1 MKPSSAQV
9 LESSYAG
16 SLESTSQ
23 ERRNSTGNLVS
34 FPPNNGT
41 GDFISF
47 PPCAALQT
55 ETTDHHEDFEDV
67 TLSMYSP
74 EDGPISLQVSSIL
87 NQSRGAADRRNR
99 NRELQ
104 MEMNFSGVCDHANL
118 RSSYDAHIYNMS
130 FKYMQDAHSNFSSLG
145 INSTGYNNNIQQGS
159 APRRASI
166 ISTTSHDSSSFI
178 EQESNFAPP
187 ALSNFR
193 SHTINRSR
201 EDQIRLDN
209 AYAV

>member
-41 GDFISF
+41 GDLISF
-47 PPCAALQT
+47 PTCAALQT

-87 NQSRGAADRRNR
+87 NQSRVAADRRNR

-104 MEMNFSGVCDHANL
+104 MEMNFSGVYDRDNL
-118 RSSYDAHIYNMS
+118 RSSYARGYNT
-130 FKYMQDAHSNFSSLG
+130 SSLG
-145 INSTGYNNNIQQGS
+145 LEQTQNIV
-159 APRRASI
+159 RRASI
-166 ISTTSHDSSSFI
+166 VSTISNDSSFLG
-178 EQESNFAPP
+178 NTGTYFPP
-187 ALSNFR
+187 AISNFR
-193 SHTINRSR
+193 RDAIFTNNSSSR
-201 EDQIRLDN
+201 EDQILDN
-209 AYAV
+209 AYALAVLEKRHSI